1 MQTAAPQLV
10 GSGPMPIAAQ
20 QLSDGIDDE
29 TILLL
34 PDGDRVAACEI
45 EKNLLNAL
53 PCISHALV
61 FGSKRP
67 ILAAFLVLKSSDN
80 SDPNLPFYLQR
91 GFCSPSSSTAPPLL
105 AGDSKS
111 RRGCDIF
118 QPSFRSAARSD
129 PSFRNGLLQG
139 LSAANKLAKSS
150 ACLVRKFCML
160 PAHLSFQNG
169 ELNSDGSVS
178 CFASP
183 LYDFL

>member
-1 MQTAAPQLV
+1 MRFRASRTPLCLAPNA
-10 GSGPMPIAAQ
+10 PF
-20 QLSDGIDDE
+20 
-29 TILLL
+29 LLL
-34 PDGDRVAACEI
+34 FWFSRAPTTVTR
-45 EKNLLNAL
+45 
-53 PCISHALV
+53 ISH
-61 FGSKRP
+61 
-67 ILAAFLVLKSSDN
+67 
-80 SDPNLPFYLQR
+80 YLQR

-183 LYDFL
+183 LCDFL